1 MDKKWIIIICV
12 IILLVAGLI
21 AFYSF
26 SNQDNEIKVGST
38 KFQIPDGYHEVASNK
53 DEVINLTNGTHEIFI
68 GKYNDI
74 NINKHIKSY
83 VDFNEKRNITVNISN
98 FTVGKTLVYKSNL
111 NNSSAVHYWF
121 IKNKNTYD
129 IYSWNYNPEMDSK
142 TIKLIESSS

>member
-12 IILLVAGLI
+12 IILLAVGLI

-26 SNQDNEIKVGST
+26 SNQNNEISVAST

-53 DEVINLTNGTHEIFI
+53 DGVINLTNGTHEIFI

-74 NINKHIKSY
+74 NVNKHIKTY
-83 VDFNEKRNITVNISN
+83 VDYNKKKNITTNISN
-98 FTVGKTLVYKSNL
+98 FTVGKTVVYKSNL

-121 IKNKNTYD
+121 VKNKNTYD
-129 IYSWNYNPEMDSK
+129 IYSWNHNSEIDSK